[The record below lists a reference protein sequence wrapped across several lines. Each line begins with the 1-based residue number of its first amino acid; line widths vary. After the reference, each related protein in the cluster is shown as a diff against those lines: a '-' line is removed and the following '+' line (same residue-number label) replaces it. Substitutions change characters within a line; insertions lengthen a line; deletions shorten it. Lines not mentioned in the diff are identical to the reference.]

1 MGRREGW
8 QITSPQTHGQDGGRQ
23 LQVLEAA
30 TGQFE
35 QHGGLA
41 FGTEQ
46 ADRHLAVGQG
56 AMFQVQTE
64 TLDAAV
70 PPGEKGGQ
78 VGGQSAQWKQQG
90 LVGLHLEIQFD
101 AGVEDI
107 RRAVELQR

>member
-1 MGRREGW
+1 M
-8 QITSPQTHGQDGGRQ
+8 
-23 LQVLEAA
+23 QVLEAA

-46 ADRHLAVGQG
+46 ADRHLAVGQA
-56 AMFQVQTE
+56 AMFRYRLKRWTP
-64 TLDAAV
+64 LSRPARKAA
-70 PPGEKGGQ
+70 